1 MTNII
6 IVEDDPMVAALD
18 KQYIEKTSKNLHI
31 SGVFSDGKAA
41 LEFLEY
47 NKVDLVILDVYMPLI
62 SGLELLKQIR
72 AKEISTDVIMVT
84 AADSG
89 EEINTALR
97 LGVVDYL
104 VKPFDFNRFNQAI
117 NKYLHK
123 QILLHDKRNVPQEVI
138 DVMGM
143 PANGVAM
150 ALEKGLQK
158 KTMEN
163 IKETIQRINAPNFT
177 CKDIT
182 DHTSFSAVTVQR
194 YLSYMVRAKELKTT
208 VDYNTGGRPRLLY
221 EIYTEKTE
229 EEKDKEI
236 KEEKIAEFKL
246 ALPEKKKAEKN
257 KKA

>member
-31 SGVFSDGKAA
+31 GGVFGDGQTA
-41 LEFLEY
+41 LNFLEN
-47 NKVDLVILDVYMPLI
+47 NKVDLVILDVYMPII

-72 AKEISTDVIMVT
+72 TKGIPTDVIMVT

-89 EEINTALR
+89 EEVNTALR
-97 LGVVDYL
+97 LGVIDYL
-104 VKPFDFNRFNQAI
+104 VKPFDFARFNQAL

-123 QILLHDKRNVPQEVI
+123 QILLRDKKKIPQEII

-143 PANGVAM
+143 PTNGVSVAM
-150 ALEKGLQK
+150 EKGLQK
-158 KTMEN
+158 KTMES
-163 IKETIQRINAPNFT
+163 IKESISGMNKPNFT

-194 YLSYMVRAKELKTT
+194 YLSYLVRAKTLRTT

-221 EIYTEKTE
+221 EICVEKKE
-229 EEKDKEI
+229 EEKK
-236 KEEKIAEFKL
+236 
-246 ALPEKKKAEKN
+246 
-257 KKA
+257 

>member
-1 MTNII
+1 MTHII

-31 SGVFSDGKAA
+31 SGVFGDGQAA
-41 LEFLEY
+41 LEFLKN

-62 SGLELLKQIR
+62 SGLELLKTIR
-72 AKEISTDVIMVT
+72 TEGIPADVIMVT

-104 VKPFDFNRFNQAI
+104 VKPFDFTRFNQAI

-123 QILLHDKRNVPQEVI
+123 QILLGDKRKISQEVI

-143 PANGVAM
+143 PTNSFAM
-150 ALEKGLQK
+150 ELEKGLQK

-163 IKETIQRINAPNFT
+163 IKATIRSIDASHFT

-194 YLSYMVRAKELKTT
+194 YLSYLVRAKSLKTT

-221 EIYTEKTE
+221 EIYVEQPYKE
-229 EEKDKEI
+229 SEAAEDDKE
-236 KEEKIAEFKL
+236 KEILAEYTII
-246 ALPEKKKAEKN
+246 PPKKK
-257 KKA
+257 

>member
-18 KQYIEKTSKNLHI
+18 RQYIEKTSKNLHI
-31 SGVFSDGKAA
+31 AGVFGDGKTA
-41 LEFLEY
+41 LAFLEE

-89 EEINTALR
+89 EEVNTALR
-97 LGVVDYL
+97 LGVIDYL
-104 VKPFDFNRFNQAI
+104 VKPFDFTRFNQAI

-123 QILLHDKRNVPQEVI
+123 QILLRDKRKIPQEII
-138 DVMGM
+138 DVVGM
-143 PANGVAM
+143 PTNGVSVAM
-150 ALEKGLQK
+150 EKGLQK

-163 IKETIQRINAPNFT
+163 IKKSIQAINKPKFT

-194 YLSYMVRAKELKTT
+194 YLSYLVRAKALRTS

-221 EIYTEKTE
+221 ELCTENNKN
-229 EEKDKEI
+229 EK
-236 KEEKIAEFKL
+236 
-246 ALPEKKKAEKN
+246 
-257 KKA
+257 